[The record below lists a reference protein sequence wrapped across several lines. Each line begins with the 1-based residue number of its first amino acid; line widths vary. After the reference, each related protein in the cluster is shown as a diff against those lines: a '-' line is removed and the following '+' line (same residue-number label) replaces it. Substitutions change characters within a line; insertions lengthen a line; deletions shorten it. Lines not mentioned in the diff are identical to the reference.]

1 MVPFL
6 NQESSEKRSAYLFSL
21 TTTTLL
27 HNHPLQRERER
38 ERDPPLG
45 ALQCWIALGLK
56 KSLGAKEIF
65 RECI

>member
-38 ERDPPLG
+38 EILLLEPYN
-45 ALQCWIALGLK
+45 AGLP
-56 KSLGAKEIF
+56 
-65 RECI
+65 